1 MKENNKNTGE
11 QVRRLKTGDL
21 FLIIKK
27 KISRSKLIKKEK
39 IIKKGKK

>member
-1 MKENNKNTGE
+1 MKENKNTGE

-27 KISRSKLIKKEK
+27 KISRRKLIKKK
-39 IIKKGKK
+39 VI

>member
-1 MKENNKNTGE
+1 MIRHSGYMKENKNTGE

-27 KISRSKLIKKEK
+27 KISRRKLIKKK
-39 IIKKGKK
+39 